1 MLPHEKGSLH
11 SVETCER
18 HNGSFTRVRKLL
30 NDYKFEVDRRAPAT
44 MEDALPE
51 SVATV
56 VSFLRRLPA
65 EALEREKSALPAIP
79 E

>member
-1 MLPHEKGSLH
+1 MLPHEKGCLH

-18 HNGSFTRVRKLL
+18 HNGSFIRVRKLL

-65 EALEREKSALPAIP
+65 EALEREKSAF
-79 E
+79 